1 MSQDRTKR
9 LYISLK
15 KLIKMFKYLKMRKLT
30 IYSLSFFCI
39 ITSILTSCNS
49 IKNAN
54 NTQKGAGIGVAAG
67 ALVGGILGNYVGK
80 GGNAVLGAVV
90 GAAVGGGTGA
100 IIGNKM
106 DKQARKITEALPG
119 AEVERVG
126 EGIRMVLKE
135 DAVRFDVNKATL
147 TEQAKTNL
155 DKLVPVF
162 KEYSETNIDIFGY
175 TDSSGKVDYNLTLS
189 KNRANTVKTY
199 LISKGL
205 VGSRLKTTGLGIA
218 DPIAS
223 NETVDGKS
231 QNRRVEF
238 AITANQ
244 KMTEEAKK
252 ESNN

>member
-1 MSQDRTKR
+1 MDKF
-9 LYISLK
+9 LIYCLAALCGISS
-15 KLIKMFKYLKMRKLT
+15 T
-30 IYSLSFFCI
+30 
-39 ITSILTSCNS
+39 LTSCNT

-67 ALVGGILGNYVGK
+67 ALLGGIIGNNIGK

-90 GAAVGGGTGA
+90 GAAIGGGTGA

-119 AEVERVG
+119 ANVERVG
-126 EGIRMVLKE
+126 EGIRLVLKE
-135 DAVRFDVNKATL
+135 DAVRFDVNKSTL
-147 TEQAKTNL
+147 TQQAKTNL

-175 TDSSGKVDYNLTLS
+175 TDSSGKPDYNLTLS
-189 KNRANTVKTY
+189 KNRAEAVKAY

-205 VGSRLKTTGLGIA
+205 VGERLKTTGLGIA

-223 NETVDGKS
+223 NETVEGKS

-244 KMTEEAKK
+244 KMAEEAKSEAK
-252 ESNN
+252 NQ

>member
-1 MSQDRTKR
+1 M
-9 LYISLK
+9 K
-15 KLIKMFKYLKMRKLT
+15 KLA
-30 IYSLSFFCI
+30 IYSLVVLFVMGSTF
-39 ITSILTSCNS
+39 TSCNS

-54 NTQKGAGIGVAAG
+54 NTQKGTGIGAAAG

-119 AEVERVG
+119 ADVERVG

-147 TEQAKTNL
+147 TAQAKANL
-155 DKLVPVF
+155 DKLIPVF
-162 KEYSETNIDIFGY
+162 NEYSDTNIDLFGY
-175 TDSSGKVDYNLTLS
+175 TDSSGNVNSNLTLS
-189 KNRANTVKTY
+189 KNRAKSVKSY

-205 VGSRLKTTGLGIA
+205 ASGRLNTTGLGIA

-223 NETVDGKS
+223 NETTEGKS

-238 AITANQ
+238 AITANK
-244 KMTEEAKK
+244 KMTEEAKSEATK
-252 ESNN
+252 

>member
-1 MSQDRTKR
+1 M
-9 LYISLK
+9 K
-15 KLIKMFKYLKMRKLT
+15 KLG
-30 IYSLSFFCI
+30 IYSFTIIFCCS
-39 ITSILTSCNS
+39 TMLPGCKSVQ
-49 IKNAN
+49 NAN

-67 ALVGGILGNYVGK
+67 ALIGGIIGSQVGK
-80 GGNAVLGAVV
+80 GGNAVWGAVI

-100 IIGNKM
+100 VIGNKM
-106 DKQARKITEALPG
+106 DKQARKISEALPG

-135 DAVRFDVNKATL
+135 DAVRFDVNKSTL
-147 TEQAKTNL
+147 TPLAQANL

-175 TDSSGKVDYNLTLS
+175 TDSTGKPEYNLNLS
-189 KNRANTVKTY
+189 KARAESVKTY

-205 VGSRLKTTGLGIA
+205 VAERLKTTGLGIA

-223 NETVDGKS
+223 NETVEGKS

-244 KMTEEAKK
+244 KMAEEAKK
-252 ESNN
+252 ESGN

>member
-1 MSQDRTKR
+1 M
-9 LYISLK
+9 K
-15 KLIKMFKYLKMRKLT
+15 KLA
-30 IYSLSFFCI
+30 IYSFTVIFCCS
-39 ITSILTSCNS
+39 SILSGCKS
-49 IKNAN
+49 VQNAN

-67 ALVGGILGNYVGK
+67 ALIGGIIGSQVGK
-80 GGNAVLGAVV
+80 GGNAVWGAVI

-100 IIGNKM
+100 VIGNKM
-106 DKQARKITEALPG
+106 DKQARKISEALPG

-135 DAVRFDVNKATL
+135 DAVRFDVNKSTL
-147 TEQAKTNL
+147 TPQAQANL

-175 TDSSGKVDYNLTLS
+175 TDSSGKPEYNLNLS
-189 KNRANTVKTY
+189 KARAESVKKY

-205 VGSRLKTTGLGIA
+205 VAERLKTTGLGIA

-223 NETVDGKS
+223 NETVEGKS

-244 KMTEEAKK
+244 KMAEEAKK
-252 ESNN
+252 ESGN